1 MPIITKQSKY
11 QKIITSVGMI
21 AFIAIAILATE
32 QQVQAEKSPFDSG
45 YDHGCSD
52 ARKDPDNR
60 YINEDGKGPDNHTN
74 EFMDGYNSGYNS
86 CSGSGGN
93 DDSSNNNENS
103 QSQSQSSSNRN
114 ENEVNT
120 CVPGASCYFS

>member
-1 MPIITKQSKY
+1 MPTITKQSKY

-21 AFIAIAILATE
+21 AFFAIAILATE
-32 QQVQAEKSPFDSG
+32 QQVQAEKSPL

-93 DDSSNNNENS
+93 DDLSNNNENS
-103 QSQSQSSSNRN
+103 QSQSQSSSNRS

-120 CVPGASCYFS
+120 LVPGASCYFS